1 MNLVSFIVV
10 AVILYQ
16 VFYFRKELYEVL
28 FGALKCIKAQIKF
41 MRKGEEVSTETLAK
55 RLTVCSGCPF
65 ENSGVCM
72 ECGCILAEKARMS
85 TENCPQNYWDNNA
98 GNLH

>member
-1 MNLVSFIVV
+1 MFKLFKGAYRCIV
-10 AVILYQ
+10 AQ
-16 VFYFRKELYEVL
+16 VKYIRFGKEVT
-28 FGALKCIKAQIKF
+28 
-41 MRKGEEVSTETLAK
+41 TETIAK

-65 ENSGVCM
+65 ENNGTCM

-85 TENCPQNYWDNNA
+85 TEDCPQGYWEKNA